1 MTFVRKAVACQA
13 AGMTAAGGR
22 SLCRGVVVGNTGDVW
37 PYSMQ
42 DTKGEAAELG
52 LEVPVVMV
60 RREDGARLVRWAEDE
75 RRRGKSS
82 RREGS
87 GGGGG
92 DDDRYVPCR
101 LEVSPRDGR
110 SNACPVCTEPY
121 APGDVTV
128 RLPCGH
134 VFHDACAG
142 AWLKGHNTCPYCREE
157 LRTDDEGYEAERR
170 RRRREEGGGG
180 GEEDGGGFYGC
191 SVVLKY
197 VNQQI
202 FTLKAAEV
210 S

>member
-1 MTFVRKAVACQA
+1 MFLLLHAKAA
-13 AGMTAAGGR
+13 AEAEGPGAG
-22 SLCRGVVVGNTGDVW
+22 SLCHRGVVVGNTGDVW

-75 RRRGKSS
+75 RRRG
-82 RREGS
+82 RGQGGEGED
-87 GGGGG
+87 GNG

-170 RRRREEGGGG
+170 RRRREEGEGGGG
-180 GEEDGGGFYGC
+180 GEDGGDFYG
-191 SVVLKY
+191 
-197 VNQQI
+197 
-202 FTLKAAEV
+202 
-210 S
+210 